1 MVLYSLLSP
10 SKKHKQRRLLGYG
23 LLLLLTPAAFLT
35 FLALT
40 MPVVYGLIGSFV
52 ALALYETWIAPNR
65 AHHAFLKAVSKG
77 EDWVIQEIDQLVND
91 HCQYFLYKA
100 SSYANRAFHIEFGD
114 TALIMAA
121 YHGHIEV
128 VARLLQVE
136 SIDVN
141 QAGYKGT
148 TALWCAAYNGHNAV
162 VKYLL
167 AAQGIDVNHAN
178 NNGSTALMLA
188 AQNGHIE
195 VVKYLLAAQGIDV
208 NHAKNN
214 GSTALML
221 AACNGHD
228 AVVDRLL
235 QVESIDVNHANNVG
249 LTALSCA
256 ACNGHNAVVAR
267 LLQVESIDVNHAN
280 NNGDTALSYAACNGH
295 DAVVDGLLQVE
306 SIDVNHANNNG
317 DTALSYA
324 AWNGHHEIVARLLQ
338 VESIDVNHERN
349 DGKTALM
356 VAVSNGH
363 PGVFH
368 KLCAGCDHPYA
379 LLVQRDRYK
388 RDLLEIA
395 APEIKSIVQNKIKEL
410 LSVRCV
416 PGNEPFYFAY
426 GHVAH
431 IIDMTQNTFYQ
442 TADEQMLADCIC
454 AASRG
459 VFDKDFHKKLS
470 GGTQKEQPTKQ
481 ELVRLLQA
489 IVAARWHEYNRTIK
503 ADSCYAPYF
512 LSNNGKQPIDGMT
525 EAFSADAKQREIA
538 KMYLLKH
545 AFKHRDRHQKLTELP
560 FMRGYLVY
568 QDDEDNDY
576 GRYED
581 YENFRT
587 FIVPSLH
594 YKVNKYFSDQPQV
607 AGEHYHEGFHGTKK
621 EIMEGTEGILIG
633 GLREGKNNAYSQGA
647 REVYAAEARRVS
659 YDSDYKNKISQAPR
673 DLRYIGTTTDYASS
687 KAEHLSSQAFVR
699 LTAKYGP
706 PSVTSSAE
714 HGVDRYSDYVRGPAE
729 IFRLRAVTCFAP
741 A

>member
-1 MVLYSLLSP
+1 M
-10 SKKHKQRRLLGYG
+10 
-23 LLLLLTPAAFLT
+23 F
-35 FLALT
+35 AL
-40 MPVVYGLIGSFV
+40 
-52 ALALYETWIAPNR
+52 
-65 AHHAFLKAVSKG
+65 
-77 EDWVIQEIDQLVND
+77 
-91 HCQYFLYKA
+91 
-100 SSYANRAFHIEFGD
+100 
-114 TALIMAA
+114 
-121 YHGHIEV
+121 
-128 VARLLQVE
+128 
-136 SIDVN
+136 
-141 QAGYKGT
+141 
-148 TALWCAAYNGHNAV
+148 
-162 VKYLL
+162 
-167 AAQGIDVNHAN
+167 
-178 NNGSTALMLA
+178 
-188 AQNGHIE
+188 
-195 VVKYLLAAQGIDV
+195 
-208 NHAKNN
+208 
-214 GSTALML
+214 
-221 AACNGHD
+221 
-228 AVVDRLL
+228 
-235 QVESIDVNHANNVG
+235 
-249 LTALSCA
+249 
-256 ACNGHNAVVAR
+256 
-267 LLQVESIDVNHAN
+267 
-280 NNGDTALSYAACNGH
+280 
-295 DAVVDGLLQVE
+295 
-306 SIDVNHANNNG
+306 
-317 DTALSYA
+317 
-324 AWNGHHEIVARLLQ
+324 
-338 VESIDVNHERN
+338 
-349 DGKTALM
+349 
-356 VAVSNGH
+356 
-363 PGVFH
+363 
-368 KLCAGCDHPYA
+368 CDHLYA
-379 LLVQRDRYK
+379 LFVQRDGYK

-395 APEIKSIVQNKIKEL
+395 APEIKSIVQEKILDL
-410 LSVRCV
+410 LS
-416 PGNEPFYFAY
+416 EPIAKGKEAFYFAH
-426 GHVAH
+426 GHVEKIVG
-431 IIDMTQNTFYQ
+431 IITEHNFCD
-442 TADEQMLADCIC
+442 TAVEQMLADCIC

-503 ADSCYAPYF
+503 ADSCYARYF
-512 LSNNGKQPIDGMT
+512 QPNNGKQPIDGMT

-587 FIVPSLH
+587 FIVPSLP
-594 YKVNKYFSDQPQV
+594 YKVKKYFSDQPQV

-621 EIMEGTEGILIG
+621 EIMEGTEGMLQG
-633 GLREGKNNAYSQGA
+633 GLREGENNAHSQGA